1 MDNVNLINNSELSSK
16 LNLNISKGDIDLPY
30 KSPNN
35 YQFYF
40 DNIQVVGND
49 NFKEDYY
56 KIFKVD
62 RRGNNSINH
71 APQTSSSSSTNKTI
85 NSNVK
90 YNNLNNNYKEKNCV
104 IENNFVKQ
112 NKNKLEN
119 EDIINQEYNNKDIV
133 KDYTCKNLK
142 KKEWNEEKMQ
152 SSCCLL
158 F

>member
-49 NFKEDYY
+49 NFEEDYY

-71 APQTSSSSSTNKTI
+71 TPQTSSSSSTNKTI
-85 NSNVK
+85 KSNVK
-90 YNNLNNNYKEKNCV
+90 YNNLNNN
-104 IENNFVKQ
+104 
-112 NKNKLEN
+112 
-119 EDIINQEYNNKDIV
+119 
-133 KDYTCKNLK
+133 
-142 KKEWNEEKMQ
+142 
-152 SSCCLL
+152 
-158 F
+158 

>member
-49 NFKEDYY
+49 NFEEDYY

-71 APQTSSSSSTNKTI
+71 TPQTSSSSSTNKTI
-85 NSNVK
+85 KSNVK

-119 EDIINQEYNNKDIV
+119 DDIINQEDNNIDID
-133 KDYTCKNLK
+133 KEYTCKNLK
-142 KKEWNEEKMQ
+142 KKELNEEKMQ

>member
-49 NFKEDYY
+49 NFEEDYY

-71 APQTSSSSSTNKTI
+71 TPQTSSSSSTNKTI
-85 NSNVK
+85 KSNVK

-104 IENNFVKQ
+104 IENNFFKQ

-119 EDIINQEYNNKDIV
+119 DDIINQEDNNIDIDKEYN
-133 KDYTCKNLK
+133 CKNLK
-142 KKEWNEEKMQ
+142 KKRIE
-152 SSCCLL
+152 
-158 F
+158 

>member
-71 APQTSSSSSTNKTI
+71 TPQTSSSSSTNKTI

-119 EDIINQEYNNKDIV
+119 DDIINQEYNN
-133 KDYTCKNLK
+133 
-142 KKEWNEEKMQ
+142 
-152 SSCCLL
+152 
-158 F
+158 